1 MDPKD
6 LISAAYAFN
15 VNEDAREAAFEKF
28 IAQAEADYR
37 DQNARFE
44 MTSEDLGCTYSL

>member
-15 VNEDAREAAFEKF
+15 VDGEAREAAFERL
-28 IAQAEADYR
+28 ITQAEAAYR